1 MQYAHNDPAWHD
13 VVPPLA
19 NHRRRLLEARLLATA
34 HGTAHGNAHSTAHG
48 TAAAPSG
55 RHSGIPRALLDDI
68 DNGIVR
74 DLASEFRCSALDLAR
89 TLLEWY
95 DLPADSAPH
104 TPPSADSVTRTSF
117 CLQGIDDEMTLGRR
131 LRCLLQQEEAGL
143 LRALIRRLV
152 AEADQAP
159 IAARTSRAAGR

>member
-1 MQYAHNDPAWHD
+1 MQYAPNDPAWLD

-19 NHRRRLLEARLLATA
+19 LHRRRTLEARLLAGV
-34 HGTAHGNAHSTAHG
+34 HESL
-48 TAAAPSG
+48 
-55 RHSGIPRALLDDI
+55 GIPRALSDDI

-89 TLLEWY
+89 TLLERY
-95 DLPADSAPH
+95 DLPMDAAPH

-159 IAARTSRAAGR
+159 IAPRTSRAAGR